1 MVKKRIT
8 LIGLI
13 LVSLLFS
20 GACREKVPTGFA
32 GSGTLEATE
41 VTVSALIG
49 AQILNMKK
57 EEGERVGSKELLA
70 TLDVEKLILKREEIL
85 ATYEELD
92 AQKET
97 VEAEIT
103 QAVDHQA
110 NVERQYK
117 RLKALYKKGSTT
129 QQQFDDVS
137 TQRRLARSQVT
148 AAKAQGGLL
157 DARRHRLDASL
168 SVLDRQIA
176 DGKIFSPLNGVV
188 VEKYVEPGEVVT
200 LGGAVYK
207 IADLEKFWLKIYLA
221 GTDIG
226 EAALGKEV
234 LVRVDAYEKPLKAKV
249 TWVSTE
255 AEFTPKSVQTK
266 KTRAELVYAVK
277 VTLEESPEQL
287 KIGMPAEVYF

>member
-1 MVKKRIT
+1 MIEKKIT
-8 LIGLI
+8 LISLI
-13 LVSLLFS
+13 LLSLFFS
-20 GACREKVPTGFA
+20 GGCREKVPPGFA

-49 AQILNMKK
+49 AQILTLTK
-57 EEGERVGSKELLA
+57 EEGERAVSDELLA

-97 VEAEIT
+97 LEAEIT
-103 QAVDHQA
+103 QAADHLA

-137 TQRRLARSQVT
+137 TQRRLAQSQVA
-148 AAKAQGGLL
+148 AAKSQMGSL
-157 DARRHRLDASL
+157 DAKRHRLDASL
-168 SVLDRQIA
+168 AVLERQIA

-188 VEKYVEPGEVVT
+188 LEKYVEPGEVVT

-207 IADLEKFWLKIYLA
+207 IADLDKFWLKIYLA

-226 EAALGKEV
+226 KATLGKEV
-234 LVRVDAYEKPLKAKV
+234 RVQVDAYEKPLKAKV
-249 TWVSTE
+249 TWVSSE